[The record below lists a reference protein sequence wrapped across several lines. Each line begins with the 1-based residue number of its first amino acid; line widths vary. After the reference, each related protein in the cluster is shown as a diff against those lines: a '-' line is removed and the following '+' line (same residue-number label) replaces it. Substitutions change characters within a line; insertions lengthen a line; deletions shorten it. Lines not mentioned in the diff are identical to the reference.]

1 MMFVAVLLPDNGSLS
16 FTHFG
21 TPAELRDSQ
30 DAESKDVESKDAE
43 SKDAKSKD
51 AESKDAESKDD
62 ELGYTVS
69 TQLYYSIWQTKSSI
83 SLLDILMSS
92 SSLRT

>member
-30 DAESKDVESKDAE
+30 DAESKDAE
-43 SKDAKSKD
+43 SS
-51 AESKDAESKDD
+51 DD

-69 TQLYYSIWQTKSSI
+69 FQLYYSIWQTKSSI

>member
-43 SKDAKSKD
+43 SKD
-51 AESKDAESKDD
+51 D